1 MENSLQQGQKKKI
14 TIAGTLFEVG
24 KVGSTRAGKNYY
36 RFSILDKHKKVFC
49 CWAYNE
55 RAEAAQEKLVTPGM
69 EVIVYGT
76 YRDEEAEGKGE
87 VWLSSFS
94 TPGAALTGNEQLI
107 KTYGSLEEAR
117 KRHLEARKEK
127 EKIGYVLAQEL
138 SEDKIIY
145 RWISKSDAVEFQPG
159 KYKSKVEHLMDT
171 LGAKKVCETLQPFTK
186 GVTSLQFSIAQYKM
200 VIAALY
206 SEARLSEAFPNDQ

>member
-1 MENSLQQGQKKKI
+1 MENSLQQTQKKKV
-14 TIAGTLFEVG
+14 TIAGTLFEIG
-24 KVGSTRAGKNYY
+24 KSGSTRAGKNYY

-55 RAEAAQEKLVTPGM
+55 RAAAAEEKLVTPGM

-107 KTYGSLEEAR
+107 KTYGSLAEAK

-127 EKIGYVLAQEL
+127 EKIGYVFAQEL

-145 RWISKSDAVEFQPG
+145 RWIAKSDAVEFLPG
-159 KYKSKVEHLMDT
+159 KFKSKVEHLMDT
-171 LGAKKVCETLQPFTK
+171 LGAKKVCESLQPFTK
-186 GVTSLQFSIAQYKM
+186 AVTTLQFKTKEYQD
-200 VIAALY
+200 VIAALF
-206 SEARLSEAFPNDQ
+206 SEAKLNEAFPGDL